1 MASNGPPSNTSGTN
15 LSVAAATNDSANQ
28 RASSEVDVQEWEHR
42 LLSGNEPIPDD
53 FLRVTEPSRNTN
65 SSGPTS
71 TSLSAASNVTAN
83 ATATLTSPP
92 GAAAAINTND
102 DAPLLDLSSPD
113 EVKDPTEK
121 EAPPLPKKEKQPLT
135 TEEKDHAMAL
145 ALQRQLQLEDEEQA
159 AAARATAAMGGPG
172 GMPFMAQA
180 MAAPPPNSIGRLTVT
195 VAEAKLA
202 KNYGLARMD
211 PYCRVRVGHCVY
223 ETPTCPNGSTQPKWN
238 KTFNCYLLK
247 VCILWNFILSHLYVS
262 FTHVKSSIRL
272 R

>member
-1 MASNGPPSNTSGTN
+1 MASNGPPPTTGSNQAN
-15 LSVAAATNDSANQ
+15 LSVAAATGNQQ

-42 LLSGNEPIPDD
+42 LLSGDEPIPDD
-53 FLRVTEPSRNTN
+53 FLRVTEPSRNAT
-65 SSGPTS
+65 SSGPAP

-83 ATATLTSPP
+83 ATATLTGPP
-92 GAAAAINTND
+92 GAASAINTND

-113 EVKDPTEK
+113 EVKDPTDK

-145 ALQRQLQLEDEEQA
+145 ALQRQLQLEDEENA
-159 AAARATAAMGGPG
+159 AAARATAAMGGPS
-172 GMPFMAQA
+172 GMPYMAQA

-223 ETPTCPNGSTQPKWN
+223 ETPTCPNGSTAPKWN

-247 VCILWNFILSHLYVS
+247 VFI
-262 FTHVKSSIRL
+262 
-272 R
+272 

>member
-1 MASNGPPSNTSGTN
+1 MSGFSSGT
-15 LSVAAATNDSANQ
+15 
-28 RASSEVDVQEWEHR
+28 
-42 LLSGNEPIPDD
+42 
-53 FLRVTEPSRNTN
+53 
-65 SSGPTS
+65 GP
-71 TSLSAASNVTAN
+71 
-83 ATATLTSPP
+83 
-92 GAAAAINTND
+92 
-102 DAPLLDLSSPD
+102 
-113 EVKDPTEK
+113 
-121 EAPPLPKKEKQPLT
+121 
-135 TEEKDHAMAL
+135 
-145 ALQRQLQLEDEEQA
+145 
-159 AAARATAAMGGPG
+159 AAMGGPG

-247 VCILWNFILSHLYVS
+247 VCILWNFILYHLYVS
-262 FTHVKSSIRL
+262 LNHPCEIKYQITIDFSFFVGSQSDR